1 MGSSDFDGRFP
12 SMPPPWPAWSPG
24 PRRRLRV
31 MREKTIPGSVGHRI
45 VNGWSRLN
53 RDTSSLDGIWT
64 VVIGS
69 EGVDQIAPNKIHD
82 VDVGS
87 GGPRR
92 VSVRLM

>member
-1 MGSSDFDGRFP
+1 MAS
-12 SMPPPWPAWSPG
+12 
-24 PRRRLRV
+24 
-31 MREKTIPGSVGHRI
+31 GHRI

-69 EGVDQIAPNKIHD
+69 EGVDQIALNKIHD

-92 VSVRLM
+92 VSVR